1 MVVQTERLPHP
12 GETLLGGEFLVA
24 QGGKGA
30 NQAVAAARL
39 GGTVAFVGRVGA
51 DAFGDANMDGLRRN
65 GVDVRYVSR
74 DEGHPS
80 GVALILVD
88 RGGENMIVVA
98 SGANGQV
105 SPSGLEAV
113 EGVFETADVL
123 LVQLEIPLETV
134 ERAVERASECGVR
147 VILNP
152 APARPLPEE
161 LLGRV
166 SLLTPNR
173 TELGTLADR
182 AVYTDEDVED
192 AARELLFEDAEAV
205 VVTLGER
212 GAMAVTRTDAER
224 IPSRKVEAV
233 DATAAGDAFNGAL
246 AVALANGADLAE
258 AIRFANAAGALAATK
273 IGAQPSLPSVV
284 EVEAFL
290 RRTGEPA
297 WGQRGRGAEGIPRA
311 PAPPCPHAGSLG
323 EE

>member
-1 MVVQTERLPHP
+1 MVARTERLPHP

-39 GGTVAFVGRVGA
+39 GGTVTFVGRVGA
-51 DAFGDANMDGLRRN
+51 DAFGDANIDGLRRN

-88 RGGENMIVVA
+88 REGENMIVVA
-98 SGANGQV
+98 PGANGQV
-105 SPSGLEAV
+105 SPSDVEAA
-113 EGVFETADVL
+113 GRAFEAADAL

-152 APARPLPEE
+152 APARPLPKE
-161 LLGRV
+161 LLRRV

-173 TELGTLADR
+173 TELGTLTDR
-182 AVYTDEDVED
+182 TVHTDEDVEG
-192 AARELLFEDAEAV
+192 AGREFLLGGAEAV
-205 VVTLGER
+205 VVTLGEQ
-212 GAMAVTRTDAER
+212 GAMAVTQRDAER
-224 IPSRKVEAV
+224 IASRKVEAV

-246 AVALANGADLAE
+246 AVALANGVALPE
-258 AIRFANAAGALAATK
+258 AVRFANAAGALAATK
-273 IGAQPSLPSVV
+273 MGAQPSLPSVV
-284 EVEAFL
+284 EVEEFL
-290 RRTGEPA
+290 RRA
-297 WGQRGRGAEGIPRA
+297 
-311 PAPPCPHAGSLG
+311 
-323 EE
+323 

>member
-1 MVVQTERLPHP
+1 MVARTERLPHP

-39 GGTVAFVGRVGA
+39 GGTVTFVGRVGA
-51 DAFGDANMDGLRRN
+51 DAFGDANIDGLRRN

-98 SGANGQV
+98 PGANGQV
-105 SPSGLEAV
+105 SPSDVEAA
-113 EGVFETADVL
+113 GRAFEAADAL

-152 APARPLPEE
+152 APARPLPKE
-161 LLGRV
+161 LLRRV

-173 TELGTLADR
+173 TELGTLTDR
-182 AVYTDEDVED
+182 TVHTDEDVEG
-192 AARELLFEDAEAV
+192 AGREFLLGGAEAV
-205 VVTLGER
+205 VVTLGEQ
-212 GAMAVTRTDAER
+212 GAMAVTQRDAER
-224 IPSRKVEAV
+224 IASRKVEAV

-246 AVALANGADLAE
+246 AVALANGVALPE
-258 AIRFANAAGALAATK
+258 AVRFANAAGALAATK
-273 IGAQPSLPSVV
+273 MGAQPSLPSVV
-284 EVEAFL
+284 EVEEFL
-290 RRTGEPA
+290 RRA
-297 WGQRGRGAEGIPRA
+297 
-311 PAPPCPHAGSLG
+311 
-323 EE
+323 